1 MDTTIL
7 FRPEHH
13 VLTTAEITYYFPD
26 YPSLLQ
32 TYLWQDLDVPR
43 FFPALK
49 KFLAFWESNLDGHLH
64 SVFVTCASVGW
75 EKPLHI
81 YADEFCG

>member
-1 MDTTIL
+1 MDTTTL
-7 FRPEHH
+7 FHPTHY

-43 FFPALK
+43 FFPTLK
-49 KFLAFWESNLDGHLH
+49 KFLAFWENNLEGHLH
-64 SVFVTCASVGW
+64 SVFVTCATPGW
-75 EKPLHI
+75 EKPVHV
-81 YADEFCG
+81 YVDEFLG